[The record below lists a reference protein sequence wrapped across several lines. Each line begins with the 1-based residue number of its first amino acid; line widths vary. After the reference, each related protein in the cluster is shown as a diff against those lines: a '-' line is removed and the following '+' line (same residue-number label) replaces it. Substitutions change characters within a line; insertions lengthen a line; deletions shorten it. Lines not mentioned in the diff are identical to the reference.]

1 MIGVRIDDRRDN
13 NIDNEY
19 QVLPTVAPYYV
30 SRIIEDTVAPHG
42 RPKTSLPRNSHCDAT
57 MRGPG
62 KPTLTNLITQ
72 TRRCRV
78 TVFHFIVSKMA

>member
-19 QVLPTVAPYYV
+19 QVLRY
-30 SRIIEDTVAPHG
+30 G
-42 RPKTSLPRNSHCDAT
+42 RPKTSLPRNSHCGAT
-57 MRGPG
+57 MRVPG
-62 KPTLTNLITQ
+62 KPTLTNMITQ